1 MSTARAE
8 PGSYRDPAGRIFH
21 LDDRVLRTVTP
32 AAVAD
37 YEQVRASGLIESLV
51 ADGLLLPEKKIDRR
65 ELGDVAKNASVVLE
79 HPRLPFIS
87 YPYEWPFPA
96 LKAAALLQLEIYLRA
111 LEYDVTLSDAAA
123 YNIQF
128 QGARPVFIDHLSFKP
143 YTPGAFW
150 LAHRQFCE
158 QFLNPLLLR
167 ASLGIA
173 HNAWY
178 RGNLE
183 GISTTQLARLL
194 PTRKKFSWNMLTH
207 VVLQAYFQ
215 KGSANV
221 SKGGVPSTDRQ
232 LPKKSFENML
242 RSMHAWISKL
252 YPADTGK
259 SVWQDYDQQ
268 HSYQDDEFRAKMS
281 FVSEFSEATKPGVLW
296 DIGCNTG
303 EFSAAAL
310 NTGAQLVIG
319 LDADQGALERAF
331 ARASKDDLNLLP
343 LYMDLANP
351 SPDQGW
357 EQQERAG
364 LQGRAQADAII
375 ALAVVHHMAVSS
387 NIPLAR
393 AVDWLVTLAPHGV
406 IEFVPKSDPM
416 VQTLLALRE
425 DIFADYSEKTFTD
438 ALQARARIVKRQT
451 VSSTGREM
459 FWYARN

>member
-1 MSTARAE
+1 MSDAKPE

-21 LDDRVLRTVTP
+21 LDGRVLRTVMP
-32 AAVAD
+32 AAADD

-51 ADGLLLPEKKIDRR
+51 ADGLLLAEKIIDRR
-65 ELGDVAKNASVVLE
+65 ELGDVAENASFVLE
-79 HPRLPFIS
+79 HPRLSFVS

-111 LEYDVTLSDAAA
+111 LEHDVTLSDAAA
-123 YNIQF
+123 YNVQF

-158 QFLNPLLLR
+158 QFLNPLVLR

-194 PTRKKFSWNMLTH
+194 PTRKKLSWNVLTH

-215 KGSANV
+215 KGSANA
-221 SKGGVPSTDRQ
+221 SKAGTSGTKRQ
-232 LPKKSFENML
+232 LPKQSFENML
-242 RSMHAWISKL
+242 RSLHAWIGKL

-259 SVWQDYDQQ
+259 TVWQDYDQQ
-268 HSYQDDEFRAKMS
+268 HSYQDDEYREKMS
-281 FVSEFSEATKPGVLW
+281 FVTAFVGASKPGMLW

-303 EFSAAAL
+303 DFSAAAL
-310 NTGAQLVIG
+310 EAGAELVIG
-319 LDADQGALERAF
+319 LDADQGALEKAF
-331 ARASKDDLNLLP
+331 ARASDCDLNLLP

-357 EQQERAG
+357 EQLERAG
-364 LQGRAQADAII
+364 LQRRARADAII
-375 ALAVVHHMAVSS
+375 ALAVIHHMAISS

-393 AVDWLVTLAPHGV
+393 AVHWLVALAPCGV

-416 VQTLLALRE
+416 VQKLLALRE
-425 DIFADYSEKTFTD
+425 DIFADYSLETFTD

-451 VSSTGREM
+451 VSAAGREM
-459 FWYARN
+459 FWYDRS